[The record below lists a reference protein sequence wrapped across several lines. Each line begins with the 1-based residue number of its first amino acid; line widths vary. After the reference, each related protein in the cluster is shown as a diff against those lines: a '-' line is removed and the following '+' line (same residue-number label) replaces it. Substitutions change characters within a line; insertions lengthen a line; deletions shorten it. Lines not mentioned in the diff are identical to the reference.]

1 MRRAPRRCWL
11 KCRRPRRNPRHGAVA
26 DARTLR
32 GGVQMGRFVVSSCVL
47 GAFALWLSAFTVESQ
62 DAHPPR
68 PHRHP
73 SAQRLE
79 NPVASTPA
87 SIAAGRRTYV
97 TLCARCHGPSGKGDG
112 GGAGGGGQ
120 PADLTDEV
128 WDHGSSDGEI
138 FVVLRDGT
146 SVDMEGYG
154 ERVSETDLWH
164 LVNYLKSLAAAPATP
179 AARGWMPAGVSSRAA
194 KLRAPFGDRSINQ

>member
-1 MRRAPRRCWL
+1 M
-11 KCRRPRRNPRHGAVA
+11 
-26 DARTLR
+26 ARFATSSR
-32 GGVQMGRFVVSSCVL
+32 GL
-47 GAFALWLSAFTVESQ
+47 GALLIWLSALAVQSQ

-73 SAQRLE
+73 SAQQLE
-79 NPVASTPA
+79 NPVPSTPA
-87 SIAAGRRTYV
+87 SIAAGRRLYA
-97 TLCARCHGPSGKGDG
+97 TLCVRCHGPNGKGDG

-120 PADLTDEV
+120 PADLTDDV

-154 ERVSETDLWH
+154 ERVTETDLWH
-164 LVNYLKSLAAAPATP
+164 LVNYLKSLAAAPATS
-179 AARGWMPAGVSSRAA
+179 GS
-194 KLRAPFGDRSINQ
+194 RAPFGDRSINQ

>member
-1 MRRAPRRCWL
+1 MARFAASSRAA
-11 KCRRPRRNPRHGAVA
+11 GAI
-26 DARTLR
+26 LI
-32 GGVQMGRFVVSSCVL
+32 GVS
-47 GAFALWLSAFTVESQ
+47 ALAMQGQ
-62 DAHPPR
+62 DAHPAR

-73 SAQRLE
+73 SAQQLK
-79 NPVASTPA
+79 NPEPSTPA
-87 SIAAGRRTYV
+87 SIATGRRIYA
-97 TLCARCHGPSGKGDG
+97 TLCVRCHGPNGKGDG

-164 LVNYLKSLAAAPATP
+164 LVNYLKSLTAAPATP
-179 AARGWMPAGVSSRAA
+179 ESRA
-194 KLRAPFGDRSINQ
+194 PSGDRSINP

>member
-1 MRRAPRRCWL
+1 
-11 KCRRPRRNPRHGAVA
+11 
-26 DARTLR
+26 
-32 GGVQMGRFVVSSCVL
+32 MGRFAVSSCVL
-47 GAFALWLSAFTVESQ
+47 GVLALWLSAFTIESQ
-62 DAHPPR
+62 DGHPPR

-79 NPVASTPA
+79 NPVPSTA
-87 SIAAGRRTYV
+87 ESITAGRRTYA
-97 TLCARCHGPSGKGDG
+97 TLCVRCHGPGGKGDG

-164 LVNYLKSLAAAPATP
+164 LVNYLKSLNAAPATP
-179 AARGWMPAGVSSRAA
+179 VS
-194 KLRAPFGDRSINQ
+194 RAPFGDRSINQ

>member
-1 MRRAPRRCWL
+1 MSGVPNAW
-11 KCRRPRRNPRHGAVA
+11 
-26 DARTLR
+26 TLR
-32 GGVQMGRFVVSSCVL
+32 VGVQMDRFVASSRVVCAAVLWL
-47 GAFALWLSAFTVESQ
+47 GAFTVQTQ

-73 SAQRLE
+73 SAQQLV
-79 NPVASTPA
+79 NPVPSTPA
-87 SIAAGRRTYV
+87 SIAAGRRTYA
-97 TLCARCHGPSGKGDG
+97 TLCVRCHGPSGKGDG

-179 AARGWMPAGVSSRAA
+179 GS
-194 KLRAPFGDRSINQ
+194 RAPFGDRSINQ